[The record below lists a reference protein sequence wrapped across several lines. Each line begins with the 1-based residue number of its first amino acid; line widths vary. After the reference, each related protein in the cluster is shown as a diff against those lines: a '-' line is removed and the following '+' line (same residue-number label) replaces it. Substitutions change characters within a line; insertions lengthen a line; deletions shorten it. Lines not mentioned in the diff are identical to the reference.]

1 MIVAGSSIVGCASD
15 ECGSRQSC
23 GHGGGGGHTL
33 VGCGV
38 QPTAQRAGMNV
49 NWQFYAD
56 DSRGILTKVKKK
68 KMQFM
73 MPKAKDAFSIEQ
85 FFLGLSASPS
95 FVCWPT

>member
-1 MIVAGSSIVGCASD
+1 
-15 ECGSRQSC
+15 
-23 GHGGGGGHTL
+23 
-33 VGCGV
+33 
-38 QPTAQRAGMNV
+38 MNV